1 MFSLQGDRLSNI
13 ALGDDLGDRDRVFNE
28 WALETYKKACKF
40 AKVELKSYDANDVAV
55 RWFLPEQSKGD
66 VQDIEGKITQS
77 TYEYNKVVY
86 TSLQKHK
93 RPPKIEH
100 NFQYYLLAKCSILFD
115 LVFSFSCN

>member
-77 TYEYNKVVY
+77 TYEYNKVFY

-115 LVFSFSCN
+115 LVFSF